1 MSEEISTN
9 QTVEEEQ
16 QTNLPG
22 LSNENTKQEE
32 EVNETQ
38 QEQQQEQEQQPQEQ
52 EQIDDQDTQQQEDE
66 FVVLEETKPVEPI
79 KPIKP
84 TPTPQEIQQQQQQQQ
99 QQQTQEHEYQ
109 DIVQFIDHKGD
120 IVKEDNK
127 NGRTTFLS
135 TLSNRD
141 DFLTKG
147 FDYSVISILGPQS
160 SGKSTLLNLLFNTRF
175 AVMDAS
181 TGRKQTT
188 QGVWMGVASTANNK
202 NETFLILDV
211 EGTDGRE
218 RGEDEKAF
226 ERKTSL
232 FSLALSSVLII
243 NMWAHDIGRYNA
255 ANISLLKTV
264 FELNLQLF
272 QKKRNH
278 KILIFFLIR
287 DHDGV
292 TPLERLKATLME
304 DITKLWTDLQKPD
317 EFVGTRESDFFDFE
331 FTTLPHKIYSP
342 TAFLG
347 QVEQLKQRFSDS
359 SVDSF
364 IPKRK
369 YRNDDIPADGFYQF
383 SYQVWETIKS
393 NRDLDLPSQKEM
405 LALYRCDEFV
415 EQSMTQFTRDIKP
428 IKEHIERGR
437 IQEQFGEKSKR
448 ILDQSLSVYD
458 EPAQRYHLETVQK
471 KRQVLTDRILTE
483 LRYLFD
489 KQMERL
495 NENTLVFYNS
505 LIKEFTDSNTGSSS
519 SSNNNKKRDGSSV
532 LLTAASVG
540 IIPQFSTW
548 SNGIK
553 KKSIEYFEIVANQS
567 IVPGSDW
574 SFENDLEQLKIKID
588 KELSILKENQLVRLS
603 KLMRDKTFQQELTPQ
618 LTKITEQA
626 PNNMWQKI
634 KTYYDDALSS
644 NEKEFRDRLVDFQLD
659 EQKVN
664 ELINKFRDQLADGLK
679 NKITER
685 AEFLQMRMRKRFEE
699 KFNMD
704 NRNLPRKWAKT
715 DDIAS
720 IFQDA
725 RQNAE
730 KLIDLFSYLR
740 LDDEDSNVSF
750 FKRLDNDEHEENTMV
765 NSSKIIIPYKDCC
778 LACENFRLTI
788 KSDYMQALSEQ
799 NRLTSGGGVPGYMI
813 ILLCVLGFN
822 EFISIISS
830 PLLLLLTIL
839 LGGVGFVLFKLGL
852 AGPFIDYSSQILVHF
867 INKVKDIVLHVE
879 QLQEQN
885 HNNNTPKQ
893 KKE

>member
-1 MSEEISTN
+1 MSEEIIN
-9 QTVEEEQ
+9 QTVEKEQ
-16 QTNLPG
+16 QPI
-22 LSNENTKQEE
+22 LSNENIKDE
-32 EVNETQ
+32 EVNETP
-38 QEQQQEQEQQPQEQ
+38 QEQQKVEQTEEEIKQQQ
-52 EQIDDQDTQQQEDE
+52 QQQEDE
-66 FVVLEETKPVEPI
+66 FVVLEETKSVEPI
-79 KPIKP
+79 EESSQPP
-84 TPTPQEIQQQQQQQQ
+84 QQTLTPQETPEQK
-99 QQQTQEHEYQ
+99 TQEHEYQ

-188 QGVWMGVASTANNK
+188 QGVWMGVASTSQNK
-202 NETFLILDV
+202 ETFLILDV

-304 DITKLWTDLQKPD
+304 DISKLWTDLQKPE
-317 EFVGTRESDFFDFE
+317 EFEGTRESDFFDFE

-342 TAFLG
+342 SAFLG

-359 SVDSF
+359 SANSF
-364 IPKRK
+364 IPKRE

-415 EQSMTQFTRDIKP
+415 ELSMTQFTRDIKP
-428 IKEHIERGR
+428 VKEHIERGR

-448 ILDQSLSVYD
+448 ILDLALSVYD

-471 KRQVLTDRILTE
+471 KRQVLTDRIISDLK
-483 LRYLFD
+483 YLFD

-505 LIKEFTDSNTGSSS
+505 LIKEFTDASTSGGSS
-519 SSNNNKKRDGSSV
+519 NNKKRDGSSV
-532 LLTAASVG
+532 ALTAASAG

-548 SNGIK
+548 SSGIK
-553 KKSIEYFEIVANQS
+553 KKSIEYFEIVAKQS

-574 SFENDLEQLKIKID
+574 SYENDLEQLNTKLE
-588 KELSILKENQLVRLS
+588 KELSTLKENQLVRLS

-618 LTKITEQA
+618 ITKITEQA

-634 KTYYDDALSS
+634 KNYYEDALSS

-664 ELINKFRDQLADGLK
+664 DLINKFRDQMAEGLK

-704 NRNLPRKWAKT
+704 NRNLPRKWTKT

-720 IFQDA
+720 IFQEA

-740 LDDEDSNVSF
+740 LDDEDLDVSF

-799 NRLTSGGGVPGYMI
+799 NRLTTGGGVPGYMI

-885 HNNNTPKQ
+885 HNSPINKH
-893 KKE
+893 KKD